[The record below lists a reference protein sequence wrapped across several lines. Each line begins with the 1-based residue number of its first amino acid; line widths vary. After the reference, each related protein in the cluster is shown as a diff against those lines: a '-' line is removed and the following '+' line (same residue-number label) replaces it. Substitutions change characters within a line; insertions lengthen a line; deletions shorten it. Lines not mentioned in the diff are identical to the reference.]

1 MVQKRRQPAWK
12 TENQRKR
19 SKKIARKR
27 RRVIAYMK
35 YFKPSPI
42 FNAELRAIA
51 QESLQPGGTRIF
63 CNIFFE
69 AVKEKD
75 MYAGTL
81 FSHIG
86 NHKIPLLTTWGAK
99 TKEAGKNLWERIQ
112 TDFQMNPNVVK
123 RKNYKLHAP
132 YVADLLFD
140 FGPPDIYAF
149 LFFCGYLSGDFCK
162 CMGWTFLFPET
173 ISE

>member
-1 MVQKRRQPAWK
+1 MPEKGFEHFTFN
-12 TENQRKR
+12 TEHNVYQT
-19 SKKIARKR
+19 
-27 RRVIAYMK
+27 MK
-35 YFKPSPI
+35 YFEPNPI
-42 FNAELRAIA
+42 VNAQLRAIA

-63 CNIFFE
+63 GNIFFE

-86 NHKIPLLTTWGAK
+86 NHKIPLLITCGAK
-99 TKEAGKNLWERIQ
+99 TEEAGKILWERIQ

-123 RKNYKLHAP
+123 RRNYKLHAP

-140 FGPPDIYAF
+140 CCLPDIYAF
-149 LFFCGYLSGDFCK
+149 LFFCGYLSRDFCK
-162 CMGWTFLFPET
+162 CMEWTFLFPET
-173 ISE
+173 INE